1 MDMRINLKT
10 KGATKVENM
19 IPTQTRLK
27 IKDHVFSDLGAKLV
41 ARFSTNIPAKKISM
55 ELFGITQQ
63 KGEST
68 PDILKKV
75 QWENV

>member
-1 MDMRINLKT
+1 
-10 KGATKVENM
+10 M

-75 QWENV
+75 QWENVYGGRIA